1 MMNVTLLTILAGM
14 TTPSRYVHGT
24 APEEQARLSA
34 LNALINER
42 CLRILR
48 LVPGESIV
56 DFGSGL
62 GQMTRLM
69 ARTVGAEAATSR
81 PHVVGI
87 ERSLEQLD
95 EARRQAE
102 ADGEA
107 DLVEFR
113 QGDVDA
119 PPLADDEWA
128 TFDVAHAR
136 FLLEHVPDP
145 VAVVRRMLR
154 VVRPGGRVLLLDDDH
169 EVLRL
174 WPEVPGLDTVWR
186 AYMRTYDRL
195 GNDPIVGRRLVEIL
209 HAAGARPVRN
219 DWAFFGASTG
229 DPSFGGFVEN
239 LAGVLEGARDGVL
252 ETGGVSAPAF
262 EAAVAAVRAFGT
274 RPDAAIWYAVAFAE
288 GVRGGEG

>member
-1 MMNVTLLTILAGM
+1 MSH
-14 TTPSRYVHGT
+14 PSRYVHGT
-24 APEEQARLSA
+24 SPEEQARLSA
-34 LNALINER
+34 LNGLINER
-42 CLRILR
+42 CLAVLR
-48 LVPGESIV
+48 LVPGESII

-69 ARTVGAEAATSR
+69 ARTVSADASR
-81 PHVVGI
+81 PVIGV
-87 ERSLEQLD
+87 ERSVEQLD
-95 EARRQAE
+95 EARRLAAADSE
-102 ADGEA
+102 AN
-107 DLVEFR
+107 LVEFR

-119 PPLADDEWA
+119 PPLEDDEWA
-128 TFDVAHAR
+128 TLDVAHAR

-145 VAVVRRMLR
+145 VAVVRTMLR
-154 VVRPGGRVLLLDDDH
+154 VVRLGGRVLLLDDDH
-169 EVLRL
+169 EVLKP

-219 DWAFFGASTG
+219 DWVFFGASAG

-239 LAGVLEGARDGVL
+239 LARVLEGARDEVL
-252 ETGGVSAPAF
+252 ATGGVSASAF
-262 EAAVAAVRAFGT
+262 DDAVAAVREFGS

-288 GVRGGEG
+288 GVRA